1 MQRRFLFGASTSP
14 THSKWNHSIGQP
26 GISQAIILPHSG
38 PLQRHQNSFPAV
50 ATLSLDFCRA
60 VLCFLEA
67 AAFFFTSTNLS
78 SLPYRVNMCYPH
90 FNVFSTQ
97 KGVLCKFLNRLS
109 IALAK
114 TAFFV
119 SLNQI
124 LRSILPISANM
135 DGGNDNVQ
143 SIYFAT
149 NLGTSHFQPQSN
161 LPDSPRWGHIKK
173 QSTSYLPPRGTD
185 L

>member
-1 MQRRFLFGASTSP
+1 MQSHFSLGASTRP
-14 THSKWNHSIGQP
+14 THLKWNHSIGQP
-26 GISQAIILPHSG
+26 GISQAVMLPDSEPPQG
-38 PLQRHQNSFPAV
+38 HQNSFPAV
-50 ATLSLDFCRA
+50 ATVITGLLSGRPLFSWSSSFYYEHQLVVA
-60 VLCFLEA
+60 SLQNQYVLPTFQRLQY
-67 AAFFFTSTNLS
+67 S
-78 SLPYRVNMCYPH
+78 
-90 FNVFSTQ
+90 
-97 KGVLCKFLNRLS
+97 KGCALQVLNTLS
-109 IALAK
+109 IVLAV

-161 LPDSPRWGHIKK
+161 LPDSLK
-173 QSTSYLPPRGTD
+173 
-185 L
+185 